1 MNRPNGFA
9 ADSWK
14 VRQAP
19 STIYRRIMSAGVIC
33 GGLVE
38 MNTPR

>member
-1 MNRPNGFA
+1 MNRPDDFA

-19 STIYRRIMSAGVIC
+19 RHKHGEKLQIYVASV
-33 GGLVE
+33 VDQ
-38 MNTPR
+38 